1 MTRIDLKSIVVQWRF
16 FGREQKILSWISCLM
31 YPVQSQP
38 LIAEKQG
45 RVEGDVSEGRSLQ
58 GIGHTL
64 FPSLPE
70 AFALAVL

>member
-1 MTRIDLKSIVVQWRF
+1 
-16 FGREQKILSWISCLM
+16 M
-31 YPVQSQP
+31 YLVPSQP

-45 RVEGDVSEGRSLQ
+45 GVEGDVSEGRSLLV
-58 GIGHTL
+58 IGHTL